1 MALVETDKAFYEQMP
16 TELIKIYENQKDKI
30 NFKLSIQSCP
40 DGDTD
45 MFLEL
50 NKIKLYAREQL
61 ILKISKF
68 FITALE
74 RLDSSYA

>member
-1 MALVETDKAFYEQMP
+1 
-16 TELIKIYENQKDKI
+16 
-30 NFKLSIQSCP
+30 
-40 DGDTD
+40 

-50 NKIKLYAREQL
+50 NKVKLYAREQL

-68 FITALE
+68 FINAFE